1 MAAQNAV
8 NPFKSNQ
15 DATKYNSGAAV
26 TTDDTALI
34 PVTRGIYVGGAGDVK
49 VQFADGTTATLKA
62 VPLGLYPLQVQQVFA
77 TGTTATN
84 IVALY

>member
-1 MAAQNAV
+1 MTATNPV
-8 NPFKSNQ
+8 TPFKSNQ

-26 TTDDTALI
+26 SPDDVATIA
-34 PVTRGIYVGGAGDVK
+34 VTRGVYVGGAGDLK
-49 VQFADGTTATLKA
+49 VTFADGTSATLKA
-62 VPLGLYPLQVQQVFA
+62 APLGVYPIMVQQVFA